1 MDSYLMFADRLADWM
16 LSPNNWLPLIF
27 GLLGISGA
35 LWLIT
40 SLMGSLGGIITAVK
54 GKISGKPPGQVVQIV
69 SGTIFFWTA
78 AGFLVLLVAT
88 LFIGIARKITVTLPS
103 PAVSISAPPGAAA
116 NPIFLQPGTEINVA
130 GGPETVWFR
139 LSGSCRLEREAR
151 GESFVLYNGRLDPRP
166 VEVPEDSIGVNLPED
181 LSDKIIGIRC
191 AKPLTKI
198 RLRRLS

>member
-40 SLMGSLGGIITAVK
+40 SLMGSLAGIITAVR
-54 GKISGKPPGQVVQIV
+54 GKVAGKPPRQVVQIV

-88 LFIGIARKITVTLPS
+88 LFIGIARKITVNL
-103 PAVSISAPPGAAA
+103 PAVATPTSTPPGAAA
-116 NPIFLQPGTEINVA
+116 NPILLQPGTEINLA
-130 GGPETVWFR
+130 GGPETVWFHV
-139 LSGSCRLEREAR
+139 SGPCRLEREAR
-151 GESFVLYNGRLDPRP
+151 GERFTVYNGRLDSRP

-181 LSDKIIGIRC
+181 LLDKIIGIRC
-191 AKPLTKI
+191 AKSLTKI